1 MNTEILLGVGMF
13 TAIIMVLVTVILM
26 ARKQLVAAGAVDI
39 EINGDPDKTLS
50 TAAGGKLLG
59 TLADAGIFL
68 SSACGGG
75 GTCRGCGPESSWL
88 RSSPQIQ
95 PSAAGRSCRRRPS
108 FTSSGRLMRRSRRR
122 RCH

>member
-39 EINGDPDKTLS
+39 ENNGDPDKTLS

-75 GTCRGCGPESSWL
+75 GTCGQCRCRVVEAVA
-88 RSSPQIQ
+88 RCYPQ
-95 PSAAGRSCRRRPS
+95 
-108 FTSSGRLMRRSRRR
+108 R
-122 RCH
+122 RCTLREERPKKGGVSPARQRLNRI

>member
-39 EINGDPDKTLS
+39 EINGDPDKTS
-50 TAAGGKLLG
+50 TAAGGKPR

-75 GTCRGCGPESSWL
+75 GTCGQCRCRVVEGGGSMLSTEAVHFTRGE
-88 RSSPQIQ
+88 
-95 PSAAGRSCRRRPS
+95 AKGRVASLLPD
-108 FTSSGRLMRRSRRR
+108 SGQTRHENRGAR
-122 RCH
+122 

>member
-50 TAAGGKLLG
+50 TAAGGKLWERLR
-59 TLADAGIFL
+59 T
-68 SSACGGG
+68 
-75 GTCRGCGPESSWL
+75 RGFSCPPPVVGRDL
-88 RSSPQIQ
+88 RSVPL
-95 PSAAGRSCRRRPS
+95 PGGR
-108 FTSSGRLMRRSRRR
+108 GRWLNAL
-122 RCH
+122 H

>member
-68 SSACGGG
+68 SSACEVGLAVSVVAGWSRAVAQ
-75 GTCRGCGPESSWL
+75 CY
-88 RSSPQIQ
+88 PQ
-95 PSAAGRSCRRRPS
+95 
-108 FTSSGRLMRRSRRR
+108 R
-122 RCH
+122 RCILREGKPRKDGVSPVRQRSNKT

>member
-50 TAAGGKLLG
+50 TAAGGKLLEALVIS
-59 TLADAGIFL
+59 LA
-68 SSACGGG
+68 
-75 GTCRGCGPESSWL
+75 TPRV
-88 RSSPQIQ
+88 
-95 PSAAGRSCRRRPS
+95 
-108 FTSSGRLMRRSRRR
+108 
-122 RCH
+122 